1 MSRSRLALGT
11 LGVVALV
18 AGLAATLTP
27 SARSDTPTPHQI
39 TVQGVGSVDAIPDQV
54 AFSFGVQTSAKTAS
68 AALAANAEAATKLI
82 AALKAAGIP
91 AKSLQTQ
98 QVSLSQ
104 RVSDDGQTVVGYNAS
119 SAVTATIASID
130 KAGAIVDAAVAAGAT
145 SVDGPSLTV
154 SNAQALERK
163 ALAGAVADAKARAQ
177 ALADAAGLSLGSIV
191 AISEGGASQPV
202 PYAAKAADSAG
213 VVPIEPGT
221 QAVTDSVT
229 VTFATT

>member
-1 MSRSRLALGT
+1 M
-11 LGVVALV
+11 
-18 AGLAATLTP
+18 
-27 SARSDTPTPHQI
+27 
-39 TVQGVGSVDAIPDQV
+39 
-54 AFSFGVQTSAKTAS
+54 
-68 AALAANAEAATKLI
+68 AANAEAAAKLI

-119 SAVTATIASID
+119 SAVSATVASID

-145 SVDGPSLTV
+145 SVEGPSLTL
-154 SNAQALERK
+154 SNEQALERK
-163 ALAGAVADAKARAQ
+163 ALTGAVEDAKARAQ
-177 ALADAAGLSLGSIV
+177 ALADAAGLALGSIV

-202 PYAAKAADSAG
+202 PYAAKAAADSGA
-213 VVPIEPGT
+213 VPIEPGT
-221 QAVTDSVT
+221 QTVTDSVT